1 MVELSATKHPHA
13 ASRTPLLAYNMDNR
27 GVAVGFGPTKALR
40 RHDHTYSAEGCSGS
54 GRHV

>member
-13 ASRTPLLAYNMDNR
+13 ASRTPLLEYNMDNR